1 MPPIESD
8 QEVRRCAIYT
18 RRSVEQPMAHQ
29 FSSVA
34 AQRMICSSYIAC
46 QQPKGWMEI
55 SKHYDDEGWS
65 GGNLRRPALQEL
77 LIDMESGQIDVVV
90 IYKLDRITRTL
101 LDFVRLMDL
110 FEQYG
115 VSFVAVTQNFDTSDS
130 TGRLIL
136 NVLLTFAQFE
146 REIYSDRM
154 RDRFNAMS
162 QAGLFVGG
170 LPAFGYDIVDKK
182 LVINDAEA
190 SVIRWMFAR
199 YLEVQNFKKLA
210 EELAAKRV
218 VRRDYTSKRGN
229 LARGGPIHHS
239 TVRNMLTNPLYV
251 GEIRRNG
258 KCYPGMHEGIV
269 SRDLW
274 DQVQASRAKRGRAMI
289 MPVKYRTDLLR
300 DLIYDGYGR
309 KMGVIRERRYREV
322 KRYYISN
329 QSEWARRH
337 GIRRYRTR
345 ADQIEQLVRAAI
357 TSFLADRERI
367 RAILLKLDIIGPERD
382 RLAAA
387 GSRASK
393 LLQSASA
400 KQVQWA
406 LKALIERIEMSSTLV
421 TILVRTPEIP
431 RFLRWDGVALFRGDV
446 ESWIRPHQTELIEVP
461 ANTICTTRELTL
473 LLKRRA
479 IDHSNKPN
487 FRLVRLLRKARAAQT
502 VLDDRSVWNVVE
514 LARKLGIGPKN
525 FTRLVRLNY
534 LAPDIIAAI
543 LDGTQPDELSCQS
556 LMAVDLPMDWSLQ
569 RRLLGFPDQ
578 PDFLRNAPGW

>member
-258 KCYPGMHEGIV
+258 KCYRGMHEGIV

-421 TILVRTPEIP
+421 TILVRTTEIP

-487 FRLVRLLRKARAAQT
+487 SRLVRLLRKARAAQA
-502 VLDDRSVWNVVE
+502 VLDDRSVWNVAE

-534 LAPDIIAAI
+534 LAPDIIAAV
-543 LDGTQPDELSCQS
+543 LDGTQPDELTCQS

>member
-258 KCYPGMHEGIV
+258 KCYRGMHEGIV

-421 TILVRTPEIP
+421 TILVRTTEIP

-487 FRLVRLLRKARAAQT
+487 SRLVRLLRKARAAQA

-534 LAPDIIAAI
+534 LAPDIIAAV
-543 LDGTQPDELSCQS
+543 LDGTQPDELTCQS

>member
-1 MPPIESD
+1 
-8 QEVRRCAIYT
+8 
-18 RRSVEQPMAHQ
+18 MAHQ

-258 KCYPGMHEGIV
+258 KCYRGMHEGIV

-421 TILVRTPEIP
+421 TILVRTTEIP

-487 FRLVRLLRKARAAQT
+487 SRLVRLLRKARAAQA

-534 LAPDIIAAI
+534 LAPDIIAAV
-543 LDGTQPDELSCQS
+543 LDGTQPDELTCQS

>member
-1 MPPIESD
+1 
-8 QEVRRCAIYT
+8 
-18 RRSVEQPMAHQ
+18 MAHQ

-258 KCYPGMHEGIV
+258 KCYRGMHEGIV

-300 DLIYDGYGR
+300 DLMYDGYGR

-421 TILVRTPEIP
+421 TILVRTTEIP

-446 ESWIRPHQTELIEVP
+446 DSWIRPHQTELIEVP

-487 FRLVRLLRKARAAQT
+487 FRLVRLLRKARAAQA
-502 VLDDRSVWNVVE
+502 VLDDRSIWNVAE

-534 LAPDIIAAI
+534 LAPDIIAAV
-543 LDGTQPDELSCQS
+543 LDGTQPDELTCQS